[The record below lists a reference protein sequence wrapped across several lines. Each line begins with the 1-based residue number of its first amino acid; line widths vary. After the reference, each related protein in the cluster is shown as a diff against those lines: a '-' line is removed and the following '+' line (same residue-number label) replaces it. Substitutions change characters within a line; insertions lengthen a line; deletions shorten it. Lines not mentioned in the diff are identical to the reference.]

1 MRRGGYGWRV
11 LGMMMENLNELR
23 PRMMS
28 VAYRM
33 LGSVA
38 DAEDAVQDAYLRL
51 HTADSVT
58 SPEGFLIRT
67 TTRRCIDQLRA
78 AQRRRTYI
86 GPWVPEP
93 VDTTSGVDQ
102 GKLVDSLSQG
112 FLLMLERLSPI
123 ERAAFLL
130 RSVFDYEYSEIAEVL
145 DKTEPAVRQIVSR
158 AKSRL
163 QQGIPR
169 FETDTAK
176 ADRLAEQFMDACRAG
191 DKALIESLVTDDVEV
206 HSDGGG
212 RVTAARVVIRGRN
225 LTARFLAGVFHKKR
239 RNCEM
244 HAARVNG
251 SLGVVFTL
259 EGKVV
264 QVVSFAIDG
273 DIKAIYMTLNPEK
286 LARWSAT
293 DIR

>member
-1 MRRGGYGWRV
+1 
-11 LGMMMENLNELR
+11 MMADNLDELR

-51 HTADSVT
+51 HTAESVT

-78 AQRRRTYI
+78 AERRRTYI

-93 VDTTSGVDQ
+93 VDTTSGVGQ

-145 DKTEPAVRQIVSR
+145 DKSEPAVRQIVSR

-169 FETDTAK
+169 FETDIAK
-176 ADRLAEQFMDACRAG
+176 ADRLAEQFVAACRAG
-191 DKALIESLVTDDVEV
+191 DTGFIESLMTDEVEV

-212 RVTAARVVIRGRN
+212 LVTAARVVVRGRN
-225 LTARFLAGVFHKKR
+225 RAARFLSGVFHKKR
-239 RNCEM
+239 QSCEF

-251 SLGVVFTL
+251 APGVVLTL
-259 EGKVV
+259 DGKVV

-273 DIKAIYMTLNPEK
+273 DVKAIYMTLNPEK
-286 LARWSAT
+286 LARWSAAE
-293 DIR
+293 IR